1 MGSSADDG
9 QGRKAIERDGG
20 MAYAGK
26 HARQRSARNTG
37 NEPRRRGSGDGCV
50 IPRQADEPSPL
61 DISVDSLAEEE
72 EFLDGDDRQE
82 RMRDLLGAIYLRSPI
97 RWQSPIYLESP
108 QRSRRSLL
116 EDTIMLVAVKGP
128 PSPEPPR

>member
-1 MGSSADDG
+1 MV
-9 QGRKAIERDGG
+9 
-20 MAYAGK
+20 YAGK

-37 NEPRRRGSGDGCV
+37 NEPRRRGSDDSCV
-50 IPRQADEPSPL
+50 IPRQAGEASLL

-82 RMRDLLGAIYLRSPI
+82 RMRDLLSSIYLRSPI
-97 RWQSPIYLESP
+97 RWQSPIYLEGP
-108 QRSRRSLL
+108 QRSRPRSENQTPPASPGGPRARSLL

-128 PSPEPPR
+128 PPAEPPR